1 MTDIKRYNP
10 DGIAKPRSPY
20 CHVNE
25 VTGASKLV
33 FIAGQ
38 VPLDAAGNVV
48 GADDFDQQCA
58 QVYANIATA
67 LKAAGADWKHVVQ
80 LTSILVRAEDIEKFG
95 AYRQREFP
103 KLFPN
108 SAYPPN
114 TLMIISRLANPAFRV
129 EVQAVAA
136 L

>member
-1 MTDIKRYNP
+1 MVEFKKYNP

-25 VTGASKLV
+25 VKGASKLV
-33 FIAGQ
+33 FLAGQ
-38 VPLDAAGNVV
+38 VPLDQAGNVV
-48 GADDFDQQCA
+48 GADDFEKQCT
-58 QVYANIATA
+58 QVYANIETA
-67 LKAAGADWKHVVQ
+67 LKAAGAEWKHVVQ

-103 KLFPN
+103 QLFPN
-108 SAYPPN
+108 GAYPPN
-114 TLMIISRLANPAFRV
+114 TLMIISRLANPAFRI

>member
-108 SAYPPN
+108 NAYPPN

>member
-25 VTGASKLV
+25 VKGASKLV

-38 VPLDAAGNVV
+38 VPLDEAGNVV

-58 QVYANIATA
+58 QVYANIAIA

-103 KLFPN
+103 KLFP
-108 SAYPPN
+108 SGAYPPN

>member
-1 MTDIKRYNP
+1 
-10 DGIAKPRSPY
+10 
-20 CHVNE
+20 
-25 VTGASKLV
+25 
-33 FIAGQ
+33 
-38 VPLDAAGNVV
+38 
-48 GADDFDQQCA
+48 
-58 QVYANIATA
+58 
-67 LKAAGADWKHVVQ
+67 
-80 LTSILVRAEDIEKFG
+80 VRAEDIEKFG

-108 SAYPPN
+108 GAYPPN

>member
-1 MTDIKRYNP
+1 MPNIKMYSP
-10 DGIAKPRSPY
+10 KDMPKPRSPY
-20 CHVNE
+20 SHVAE
-25 VTGASKLV
+25 VGAGSKLI

-38 VPLDAAGNVV
+38 VPLDEAGNVV

-80 LTSILVRAEDIEKFG
+80 LTSILVRAEDIEKFS

-108 SAYPPN
+108 GAYPPN

-136 L
+136 I